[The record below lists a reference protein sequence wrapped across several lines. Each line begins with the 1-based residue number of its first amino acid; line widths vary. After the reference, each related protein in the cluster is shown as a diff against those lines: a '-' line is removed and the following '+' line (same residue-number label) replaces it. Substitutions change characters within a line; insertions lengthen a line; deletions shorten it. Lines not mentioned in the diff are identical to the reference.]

1 MAPLSA
7 HSIRASFQCQLLHCI
22 FIRTPFYPLA
32 LQLHS
37 ITNEPIW
44 IILDRLGKW
53 KRAVSGGMKRIVN
66 LSLLPL
72 CFYKWKKVECVK
84 NTKEKNKSTNSTP
97 SFPFLLVQFNYNEV
111 REEKEAWIK
120 LNKKRKKGNE
130 VVSLFFVLCSIIEV
144 ERERALHY
152 ITLTSL
158 SIQLE
163 QRTKRKGN

>member
-1 MAPLSA
+1 MALSFC
-7 HSIRASFQCQLLHCI
+7 SFYSAR
-22 FIRTPFYPLA
+22 FV
-32 LQLHS
+32 LHS
-37 ITNEPIW
+37 CLIPLQTNRIEREMKEGREW
-44 IILDRLGKW
+44 
-53 KRAVSGGMKRIVN
+53 GMKRIVN

>member
-1 MAPLSA
+1 MALSFC
-7 HSIRASFQCQLLHCI
+7 SFYSAR
-22 FIRTPFYPLA
+22 FV
-32 LQLHS
+32 LHS
-37 ITNEPIW
+37 CLIPLQTNRIEREMKEGREW
-44 IILDRLGKW
+44 
-53 KRAVSGGMKRIVN
+53 GMKRIVN
-66 LSLLPL
+66 LSLLFLLPL